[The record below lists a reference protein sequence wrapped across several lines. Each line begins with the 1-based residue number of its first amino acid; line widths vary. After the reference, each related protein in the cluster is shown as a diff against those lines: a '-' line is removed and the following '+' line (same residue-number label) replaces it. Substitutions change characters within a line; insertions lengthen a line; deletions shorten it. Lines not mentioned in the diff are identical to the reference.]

1 MRTFLI
7 SSLLCCAA
15 TAVAAQQ
22 PRPTAPNSR
31 IRRPAAPPTGP
42 AVGNVIRVDAAR
54 KTILVTGRSRT
65 DRPQTVLVES
75 RAAIVREARGGVGDL
90 KEGDTIEVAGV
101 PLVIDARQIDYG
113 ALSSQPTPRTRPAT
127 PDRPERPSRVPAV
140 EPQLTGRVVKLNP
153 LTIELRGGVT
163 AELKVSPATR
173 FTKIVPI
180 ALNEIRPGDPI
191 MALGKRDAQSV
202 LVARRVQIGQPV
214 PRKPGGRPA
223 SKKPRVPRK

>member
-1 MRTFLI
+1 
-7 SSLLCCAA
+7 
-15 TAVAAQQ
+15 
-22 PRPTAPNSR
+22 
-31 IRRPAAPPTGP
+31 
-42 AVGNVIRVDAAR
+42 VGNVIRVDAAR
-54 KTILVTGRSRT
+54 RTILVTGRSRT

-75 RAAIVREARGGVGDL
+75 RAVIVREARGGVGDL

-180 ALNEIRPGDPI
+180 ALNDIQPGDPI

-214 PRKPGGRPA
+214 PRRPGGRPA